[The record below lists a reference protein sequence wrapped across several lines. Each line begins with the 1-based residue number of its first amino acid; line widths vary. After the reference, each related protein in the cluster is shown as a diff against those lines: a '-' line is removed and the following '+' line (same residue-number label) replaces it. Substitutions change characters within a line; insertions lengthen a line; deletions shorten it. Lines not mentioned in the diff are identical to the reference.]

1 MDMKRTLEE
10 IYTRLK
16 APAVVLEKAVE
27 DKTLPKV
34 FVKAALEELKKAQ
47 SLTKKLKSMMKT

>member
-1 MDMKRTLEE
+1 MKRTLEE